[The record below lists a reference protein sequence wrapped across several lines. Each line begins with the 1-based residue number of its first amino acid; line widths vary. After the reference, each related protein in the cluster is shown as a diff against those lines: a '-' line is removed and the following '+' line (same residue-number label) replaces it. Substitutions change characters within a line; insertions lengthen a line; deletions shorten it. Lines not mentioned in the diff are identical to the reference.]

1 LAAVLTRCI
10 ARAGRYHAT
19 NSPGANLDS
28 FSRPRSGE
36 PQGGGEQLSTVKPGI
51 RQANSL
57 AWRRLNAPSSAR
69 GMKAPHSSKR
79 PTLTSG
85 PFCIEAPRGAS
96 LPHAAHL
103 PWCALPAR
111 PSQGLAFDA
120 EIAPC
125 LRYLRARLNH
135 SAALVALCRPSLAC
149 IASRPAFGSP
159 KTHPAFLSPCCI
171 VLRPRCV

>member
-1 LAAVLTRCI
+1 MAAVLTRCT

-85 PFCIEAPRGAS
+85 PFVLKRLAAHDTPTPAKAVALRNTSCVSPFGPSRRNVQKRSRRFCVQALPGLHRFVTCLRQSNFVPDEVVAMLHHTPSKRPLYEAP
-96 LPHAAHL
+96 
-103 PWCALPAR
+103 
-111 PSQGLAFDA
+111 
-120 EIAPC
+120 
-125 LRYLRARLNH
+125 N
-135 SAALVALCRPSLAC
+135 
-149 IASRPAFGSP
+149 
-159 KTHPAFLSPCCI
+159 
-171 VLRPRCV
+171 